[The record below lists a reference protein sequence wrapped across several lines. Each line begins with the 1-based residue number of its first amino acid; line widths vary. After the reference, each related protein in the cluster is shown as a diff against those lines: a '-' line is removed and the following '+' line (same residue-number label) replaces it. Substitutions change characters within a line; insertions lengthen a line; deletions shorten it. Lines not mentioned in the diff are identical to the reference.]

1 MKLDDKQLDKLIEMV
16 TESLRKRLGREPT
29 GEEVAGSL
37 PLFLCRSGEEK
48 DV

>member
-1 MKLDDKQLDKLIEMV
+1 MKLTDKQLSKLVEMV
-16 TESLRKRLGREPT
+16 TEGLKKRLGREPT

-37 PLFLCRSGEEK
+37 PLFLCKSDEEE